1 MLRSHLAFLAFFA
14 ACAGPA
20 PSERRTVEEF
30 KVGVTLRADAERVL
44 GPPQYEG
51 TRPDGGQE
59 LVWIE
64 FPEVGG
70 KYLRL
75 SFDARGRLAM
85 PPRRS
90 ASGAAGLEADG
101 TLLRPVGA
109 APPPCARNA
118 DCADGVC
125 LAGTCR

>member
-59 LVWIE
+59 LVWTE
-64 FPEVGG
+64 GREVGG

-75 SFDARGRLAM
+75 SFDARGRLAL
-85 PPRRS
+85 PPRRA
-90 ASGAAGLEADG
+90 ASGASGLEVDG
-101 TLLRPVGA
+101 TILRPARA
-109 APPPCARNA
+109 APPLCARNA
-118 DCADGVC
+118 DCAVGVC